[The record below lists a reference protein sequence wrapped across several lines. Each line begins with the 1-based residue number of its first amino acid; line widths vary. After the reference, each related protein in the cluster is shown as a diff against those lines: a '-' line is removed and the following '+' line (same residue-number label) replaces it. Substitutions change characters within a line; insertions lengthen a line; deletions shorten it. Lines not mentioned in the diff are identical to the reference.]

1 MVKKRISS
9 ERKKHPNLPAWTCA
23 LIAALRADLRKV
35 GIEAEVRC
43 EKVTGVRAY
52 RINVVAKDFK
62 KLRFSERQ
70 SLAWR
75 IAENAVGY
83 DKLLR
88 VVAIY
93 TLTPEEVGGE

>member
-1 MVKKRISS
+1 M
-9 ERKKHPNLPAWTCA
+9 KKHPNLPAWTCA
-23 LIAALRADLRKV
+23 LLAALRASLRNI
-35 GIEAEVRC
+35 GIDAEVRC

-52 RINVVAKDFK
+52 RINVVARGFK

-75 IAENAVGY
+75 IAEAAVGR
-83 DKLLR
+83 DKLIR
-88 VVAIY
+88 VLSIN